1 MSSNDETSVPYES
14 AVLDINTTDL
24 ANDLFNSDITIWLT
38 YALEEL
44 SKFEQWLKEKGLD
57 TPKNLAFL
65 AKLQNRTVEE
75 SYDSVDIVNKSQQ
88 RKISECLS
96 LGGALLPDDQCHA
109 EFSYQKAIE
118 AGEELDEEIKEM
130 LKKLLA
136 EKSKAA
142 RLKGFDVAFDEAIAD
157 VDRVLANATSTMSLK
172 N

>member
-65 AKLQNRTVEE
+65 AK
-75 SYDSVDIVNKSQQ
+75 
-88 RKISECLS
+88 
-96 LGGALLPDDQCHA
+96 
-109 EFSYQKAIE
+109 
-118 AGEELDEEIKEM
+118 
-130 LKKLLA
+130 
-136 EKSKAA
+136 
-142 RLKGFDVAFDEAIAD
+142 VAFFFLCE
-157 VDRVLANATSTMSLK
+157 LY
-172 N
+172 